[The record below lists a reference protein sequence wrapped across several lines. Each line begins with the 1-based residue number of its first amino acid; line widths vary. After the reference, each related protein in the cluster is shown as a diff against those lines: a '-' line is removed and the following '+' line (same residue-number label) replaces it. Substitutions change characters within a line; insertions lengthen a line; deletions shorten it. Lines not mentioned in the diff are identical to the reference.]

1 MKDLDIILKYQLAEI
16 LSPIVKMDIADYL
29 KKNKVNKIDLR
40 NSVNLESQKIK
51 ILEISKNDIKVK
63 HSNGKLEKIK
73 LEELSIEIL
82 LAIKL
87 LIEKNII

>member
-16 LSPIVKMDIADYL
+16 LSPIVKMDIDDYL
-29 KKNKVNKIDLR
+29 KKNKINKIDLR

-51 ILEISKNDIKVK
+51 ILEISKNDIKIK
-63 HSNGKLEKIK
+63 RSNGKLEKIE

-87 LIEKNII
+87 MIEKNII